1 MNFVDM
7 IMYYGHSNPEKQAV
21 ILVDRVVS
29 YRMLASGIGSVETA
43 ISEAGLDK
51 RHVVAVRVE
60 NQIRHLIV
68 VSALYRLGI
77 VSVSVA
83 EPMDLAK
90 AGVKVDALISD
101 KNQPLPNL
109 GRLIVLGDDWFQR
122 SRKENAGHAGGFSSD
137 DSLARIVMS
146 SGTTAAPKA
155 IGMSGRVVED
165 RIVTGRRTLTLAPW
179 DRMMCLPVLTSS
191 LGFGSALQALAY
203 GHSLVFAENA
213 LHALQ
218 MIALY
223 GVDLLVSNPQHLQA
237 MVDAHRET
245 PIPTPSLKLIK
256 FGGSAISPHLIP
268 EVRARFCKDILCVY
282 SSTESGPVAFGHV
295 ERILER
301 PGSTGQ
307 LAPWVDVEVVG
318 PKDEPLP
325 PGVEGRL
332 RVRSQWQ
339 GYDLAVGPQAA
350 SQWMYPGDIGK
361 VDETGMLT
369 LVGRVADAIAVEGA
383 FVSPEQIERE
393 LGGYPGINDAAVV
406 GMPRADG
413 GQEMWM
419 AVTAPS
425 AVNEQAIKDF
435 LLSKNPHW
443 KIARVKVLDRIGR
456 NDMGK
461 IVRARIREKLLA
473 N

>member
-7 IMYYGHSNPEKQAV
+7 IMYYGRSNPEKQAI

-29 YRMLASGIGSVETA
+29 YRMLASGILSVTTA
-43 ISEAGLDK
+43 IIESGLDQ
-51 RHVVAVRVE
+51 RHIVAVRVE
-60 NQIRHLIV
+60 SQIRHLIV

-83 EPMDLAK
+83 GNMELAK
-90 AGVKVDALISD
+90 AGVKVDAVISD
-101 KNQPLPNL
+101 ENKLLPDL
-109 GRLIVLGDDWFQR
+109 GRLTLLKDDWFQR
-122 SRKENAGHAGGFSSD
+122 SPHGARPSGFPSD
-137 DSLARIVMS
+137 DSLARIIMS

-179 DRMMCLPVLTSS
+179 DRMMCLPLLTSS

-213 LHALQ
+213 LHTLQ

-223 GVDLLVSNPQHLQA
+223 GVDLVVSNPQHLGQL
-237 MVDAHRET
+237 VDAHRET
-245 PIPTPSLKLIK
+245 PIPTPSLRLIK
-256 FGGSAISPHLIP
+256 FGGNAISPHLVP

-282 SSTESGPVAFGHV
+282 SSTESGPVAFGHI
-295 ERILER
+295 ERILEK

-325 PGVEGRL
+325 PDVEGRL

-339 GYDLAVGPQAA
+339 GYDLAVGPQVAA
-350 SQWMYPGDIGK
+350 QWMYPGDIGK
-361 VDETGMLT
+361 VDESGMLT

-393 LGGYPGINDAAVV
+393 LGGYPGVSDAAVV

-413 GQEMWM
+413 GEEMWIGVM
-419 AVTAPS
+419 AS
-425 AVNEQAIKDF
+425 GAVNEQAIKDF
-435 LLSKNPHW
+435 LLSKNPRW
-443 KIARVKVLDRIGR
+443 KIARVKALDRIRR

>member
-7 IMYYGHSNPEKQAV
+7 IMYYGHSNPEKQAI

-29 YRMLASGIGSVETA
+29 YRMLASGIRSVETA
-43 ISEAGLDK
+43 VIEAGLD
-51 RHVVAVRVE
+51 RHHIVAIRVD
-60 NQIRHLIV
+60 NQTRHLIV

-77 VSVSVA
+77 VSVSVTDH
-83 EPMDLAK
+83 MDLAK

-101 KNQPLPNL
+101 KNQPLPDM

-122 SRKENAGHAGGFSSD
+122 RPNVARPGGFASD
-137 DSLARIVMS
+137 DALARIVMS

-155 IGMSGRVVED
+155 IGMSGRVIED
-165 RIVTGRRTLTLAPW
+165 RIVTGRRTLALAPW

-203 GHSLVFAENA
+203 GHSLVFAETA
-213 LHALQ
+213 LHTLQ

-223 GVDLLVSNPQHLQA
+223 GVDLLVSNPQHLGA
-237 MVDAHRET
+237 MVDTHRQT

-256 FGGSAISPHLIP
+256 FGGSPISPHLVP

-282 SSTESGPVAFGHV
+282 SSTESGPVAYGHI
-295 ERILER
+295 ERILEQ

-318 PKDEPLP
+318 PNEEPLP

-350 SQWMYPGDIGK
+350 AQWMYPGDIGK
-361 VDETGMLT
+361 IDEAGMLT
-369 LVGRVADAIAVEGA
+369 LVGRVADAIAFEGA

-393 LGGYPGINDAAVV
+393 LGGYPGITDAAVI
-406 GMPRADG
+406 GMPQADG
-413 GQEMWM
+413 RQQMWLG
-419 AVTAPS
+419 VTAS
-425 AVNEQAIKDF
+425 GATNEQAIKDF
-435 LLSKNPHW
+435 LLSKNPRW
-443 KIARVKVLDRIGR
+443 KIARVKVLDRIRR
-456 NDMGK
+456 NEMGK

>member
-7 IMYYGHSNPEKQAV
+7 IMYYGHSNPEKQAIV
-21 ILVDRVVS
+21 LVDRVVS
-29 YRMLASGIGSVETA
+29 YRMLASGIRSVETA
-43 ISEAGLDK
+43 VIETGLDK
-51 RHVVAVRVE
+51 RHIVAIRID
-60 NQIRHLIV
+60 NQTRHLIV

-77 VSVSVA
+77 VSVSVTDH
-83 EPMDLAK
+83 MDVAK

-101 KNQPLPNL
+101 KNQPLPNM

-122 SRKENAGHAGGFSSD
+122 PPNVAHTGGFASD
-137 DSLARIVMS
+137 DALARIVMS
-146 SGTTAAPKA
+146 SGTTADPKA

-165 RIVTGRRTLTLAPW
+165 RIVTGRRTLALAPW

-203 GHSLVFAENA
+203 GHSLVFAETA
-213 LHALQ
+213 LHTLQ

-223 GVDLLVSNPQHLQA
+223 GVDLLVSNPQHLGA
-237 MVDAHRET
+237 MVDTHRQT

-256 FGGSAISPHLIP
+256 FGGNPLSPHLVP

-282 SSTESGPVAFGHV
+282 SSTESGPVAFGHI
-295 ERILER
+295 ERILEQ

-318 PKDEPLP
+318 PNDEPLP

-339 GYDLAVGPQAA
+339 GYDLAIGPQAA
-350 SQWMYPGDIGK
+350 AQWMYPGDIGK
-361 VDETGMLT
+361 VDETGMLA
-369 LVGRVADAIAVEGA
+369 LVGRVADAIAFEGA

-393 LGGYPGINDAAVV
+393 LGGYPGINDAAVI
-406 GMPRADG
+406 GMPQTDG
-413 GQEMWM
+413 RQQMWLG
-419 AVTAPS
+419 VTAS
-425 AVNEQAIKDF
+425 GAVDEQAIKHF
-435 LLSKNPHW
+435 LLSRNPRW
-443 KIARVKVLDRIGR
+443 KIARVKMLDRIRR
-456 NDMGK
+456 NEMGK